1 MASSSSSDS
10 RKLARFSGHGKSG
23 KIIGRSRDARLRA
36 RTQFPRADATGLA
49 QSTGYLVQVHRLH
62 PVAEWL
68 LLVIVHKHIQ
78 TASEQWMK
86 RLRMRVDDG
95 WEAGRNAL
103 YIKWMSSKSRSCSW
117 QVR

>member
-1 MASSSSSDS
+1 MAPSSSTTTSSSSSHS
-10 RKLARFSGHGKSG
+10 QKLARFSGHGKDRKKSSAALG
-23 KIIGRSRDARLRA
+23 KHDCA
-36 RTQFPRADATGLA
+36 RTQFPRADATRLA
-49 QSTGYLVQVHRLH
+49 QSTGYQVQVHRRQ

-68 LLVIVHKHIQ
+68 LLLIVHKHIQ

-103 YIKWMSSKSRSCSW
+103 YI
-117 QVR
+117 